1 MVDVA
6 NFARSNVA
14 VCLPMWGES
23 FCSMCLETYRCIYW
37 IGFRRELGL
46 GEGNAD
52 TLYMY
57 IPSYRPKEWKNRG
70 KVKINFW
77 FRLKCELRLA
87 KDLLFIAFVFS
98 FQCIGT
104 RIQSPPCTSPSICP
118 YTFSSSFAYLPFTLA
133 SRVFCLPCLRN
144 FLARD
149 ATSFFCE
156 VLLFV
161 LAHIGAYATHAR
173 TRAYTTVFLFF
184 CCHICHNS
192 VARPSQWE
200 KGRSIKHTNRSR
212 NGQKDG
218 AEHRNPWKGAKM
230 DFVTKRETCFTTK
243 NERWQEVIFSITSG
257 TIRV

>member
-14 VCLPMWGES
+14 VCLPIGDKAIFRAVSADM
-23 FCSMCLETYRCIYW
+23 RCICW

-87 KDLLFIAFVFS
+87 KSSVVHRFCFS
-98 FQCIGT
+98 FPEY
-104 RIQSPPCTSPSICP
+104 RHKNSEPPMHLPLHLPIQFLFLVCVA
-118 YTFSSSFAYLPFTLA
+118 SF
-133 SRVFCLPCLRN
+133 LPCLRCFLSLACTASSLPHLRN

-149 ATSFFCE
+149 ATSFLGE

-161 LAHIGAYATHAR
+161 LARIRAWRAR
-173 TRAYTTVFLFF
+173 VYYSIFVFLLS
-184 CCHICHNS
+184 HL
-192 VARPSQWE
+192 SQQ
-200 KGRSIKHTNRSR
+200 R
-212 NGQKDG
+212 
-218 AEHRNPWKGAKM
+218 
-230 DFVTKRETCFTTK
+230 C
-243 NERWQEVIFSITSG
+243 
-257 TIRV
+257 